1 MREAH
6 ARRAAGEGQMRH
18 AVAWSIFA
26 ACGLNATYTGWTLRS
41 GPQADD
47 GCEGSGQFGRS
58 GTTI

>member
-1 MREAH
+1 
-6 ARRAAGEGQMRH
+6 MRH